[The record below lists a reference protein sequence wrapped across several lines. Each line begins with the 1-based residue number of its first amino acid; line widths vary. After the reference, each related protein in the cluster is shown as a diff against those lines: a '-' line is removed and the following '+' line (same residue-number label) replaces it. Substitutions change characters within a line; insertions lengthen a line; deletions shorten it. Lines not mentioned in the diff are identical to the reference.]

1 MTTYSGAKGRRALVV
16 GLGISG
22 MATAIRLR
30 KAGWEP
36 VIVERAPARRTGG
49 YFIALFDP
57 GRRAAERLGILGD
70 MHDRYPP
77 DCVGWIEDRAGNR
90 KPGLVFPPGIRP
102 YMLLRTDVER
112 AAFENLPPDVE
123 IRYSTTPIHIAQ
135 DDTGVEVTLDQN
147 GAAVTERFDLVV
159 GADGLRST
167 VRRLVFGPHEQCL
180 HRLGYM
186 ITAFTLPAPI
196 GGYAGNEIVSLF
208 EPDRSLWL
216 IPFKDH
222 PPAVLFSYRTDDVD
236 AQFRGRPVDRIR
248 EAYGPEPPGC
258 LLGEAIAALEAADHY
273 VFDSVEQV
281 RIDNLYRGRVVLVGD
296 AAWCAGLYSGMGASS
311 GLVGAEL
318 LGTMLEHHRHDVA
331 AALAAWEDHLRPL
344 VARIQRMGVQRR
356 FFFTPGSRMQIAL
369 RPVAARAFQLPLVG
383 GVLHRV
389 MRPGQGEG
397 DDLFTVKAAA

>member
-248 EAYGPEPPGC
+248 EAYGPEPPGR

-273 VFDSVEQV
+273 SST
-281 RIDNLYRGRVVLVGD
+281 RSSRSGSTTCTA
-296 AAWCAGLYSGMGASS
+296 AAWCWSGTPPGARASTPAWAPRPAWSGPSCSAPCSS
-311 GLVGAEL
+311 TTV
-318 LGTMLEHHRHDVA
+318 TT
-331 AALAAWEDHLRPL
+331 WP
-344 VARIQRMGVQRR
+344 RR
-356 FFFTPGSRMQIAL
+356 WPPGRTTCGRSSPGSRGWACSGGSSSPRAAGCRSRCGRW
-369 RPVAARAFQLPLVG
+369 RPAPSSSRSSAPRSTG
-383 GVLHRV
+383 
-389 MRPGQGEG
+389 
-397 DDLFTVKAAA
+397 